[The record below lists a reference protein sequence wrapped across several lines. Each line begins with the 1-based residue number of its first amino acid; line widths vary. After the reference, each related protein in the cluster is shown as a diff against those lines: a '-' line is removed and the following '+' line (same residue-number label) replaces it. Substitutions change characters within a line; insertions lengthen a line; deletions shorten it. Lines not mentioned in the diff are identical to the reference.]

1 MKKNILL
8 CLALLYFAVIKAQN
22 EIKINPIYTIFL
34 GPEIA
39 AEFGI
44 TKKISIEPAIF
55 LILYPLKT
63 EPNGFSTNT
72 GSHLSKGFQANLNA
86 KYYVKPSSNGL
97 DRYYFGIYT
106 RGGHEEFDVIN
117 PTDTYTL
124 DHVSLGFSFGYKW
137 VFNNNFILALDSGF
151 GRKLLR
157 NYSNLAYGKTDPNYI
172 SVDLDGF
179 FRFSVGYR
187 FGKN

>member
-8 CLALLYFAVIKAQN
+8 IAAVISFSALKAQS

-34 GPEIA
+34 GPEVA

-44 TKKISIEPAIF
+44 TKRISIEPAIF

-63 EPNGFSTNT
+63 DPNGFTTNT
-72 GSHLSKGFQANLNA
+72 DSRLAKGFQANLNA
-86 KYYVKPSSNGL
+86 KYYIKPSKGL
-97 DRYYFGIYT
+97 DRYYVGIYT

-124 DHVSLGFSFGYKW
+124 DHMSLGFSFGYKW

-151 GRKLLR
+151 GRKLVR
-157 NYSNLAYGKTDPNYI
+157 NYSNLTYGKTDPNYI
-172 SVDLDGF
+172 AVDLDGF
-179 FRFSVGYR
+179 FRFSIGYR
-187 FGKN
+187 FGKK

>member
-8 CLALLYFAVIKAQN
+8 IVALISFNVLKAQT
-22 EIKINPIYTIFL
+22 EIKFNPIYTIFL
-34 GPEIA
+34 GPEVA

-44 TKKISIEPAIF
+44 TKRISIEPAIF

-63 EPNGFSTNT
+63 EPNGFSNSTY
-72 GSHLSKGFQANLNA
+72 SRVSKGFQGNLNA
-86 KYYVKPSSNGL
+86 KYFIKPSKGL

-117 PTDTYTL
+117 PTDTYQL
-124 DHVSLGFSFGYKW
+124 DHLSLGFSFGYKW

-151 GRKLLR
+151 GRKLVR
-157 NYSNLAYGKTDPNYI
+157 NYSNLTYGKTDPNYI
-172 SVDLDGF
+172 TVDLDGF

-187 FGKN
+187 FGKNN